1 MVKLDLRLIAKP
13 TSSITTNTVFLV
25 LSLHLAIAM
34 KSTIKIKEKSPL
46 QEKQLSMTLC
56 QKVILLTIYYLILFF
71 MIMGFKGQIFIMSTK
86 EDEYYYTQKFSSIK
100 FPTNVTTNIEENMNH
115 FLKQSQNIFVRT
127 AFLLKICCIL

>member
-1 MVKLDLRLIAKP
+1 
-13 TSSITTNTVFLV
+13 
-25 LSLHLAIAM
+25 
-34 KSTIKIKEKSPL
+34 
-46 QEKQLSMTLC
+46 
-56 QKVILLTIYYLILFF
+56 
-71 MIMGFKGQIFIMSTK
+71 MGFKGQIFIMSTK